1 MAPWRDAPPE
11 WGTEATPARQAALRA
26 NVGHT
31 AQNDH
36 QPVGQDSPAGLFYCQ
51 KTPRAQPDFIFF
63 SLAYNR
69 IHIWISSH
77 FAGCGAES
85 ARAQPDFICFAL
97 AHNRI
102 QNYLLADVMVSRAQP
117 ELRFIS
123 YFVSLMKR
131 TENRPILHALL
142 WSLHKEIRPSYGVAM

>member
-26 NVGHT
+26 NLGHT

-51 KTPRAQPDFIFF
+51 KTPRAQPDFI
-63 SLAYNR
+63 
-69 IHIWISSH
+69 
-77 FAGCGAES
+77 
-85 ARAQPDFICFAL
+85 CFAL

-102 QNYLLADVMVSRAQP
+102 HNYLLADVMVSRAQP
-117 ELRFIS
+117 ELRFI
-123 YFVSLMKR
+123 R
-131 TENRPILHALL
+131 ENKTTIQWLQNSADNRLISCA
-142 WSLHKEIRPSYGVAM
+142 